1 MWFEAPHGGGFC
13 ETQTPHRL
21 RLQLAT
27 HSGVSLTPAISANTL
42 TEQMNRTIAPG
53 MAFLDSE
60 NPNHYGPRG
69 FKQGRQY
76 LDLLATPQCQ
86 TRGF

>member
-1 MWFEAPHGGGFC
+1 MSLRRRPAAAFPK
-13 ETQTPHRL
+13 TQTPHRL
-21 RLQLAT
+21 PLQLAT
-27 HSGVSLTPAISANTL
+27 HSGVSTSWPNSSNFLKTR
-42 TEQMNRTIAPG
+42 MNQVLAPG

-69 FKQGRQY
+69 FKQGRQH

>member
-1 MWFEAPHGGGFC
+1 MSFGAPRGSGFR

-21 RLQLAT
+21 PMQLAT
-27 HSGVSLTPAISANTL
+27 HSSVSMTLATDPNLLTL
-42 TEQMNRTIAPG
+42 HMNRTIAPG

-69 FKQGRQY
+69 FKQGRQH

-86 TRGF
+86 RRGF

>member
-1 MWFEAPHGGGFC
+1 MWFEAPHGGGFR

-27 HSGVSLTPAISANTL
+27 HSGVSTSRSIRFNMLRTH
-42 TEQMNRTIAPG
+42 MNQPIAPG

-69 FKQGRQY
+69 FKQGRQH
-76 LDLLATPQCQ
+76 LGLLATPQCQ